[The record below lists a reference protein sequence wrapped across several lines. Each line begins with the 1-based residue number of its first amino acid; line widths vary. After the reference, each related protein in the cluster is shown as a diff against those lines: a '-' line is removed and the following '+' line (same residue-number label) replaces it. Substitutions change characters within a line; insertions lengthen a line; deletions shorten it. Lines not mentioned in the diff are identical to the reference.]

1 MKLLL
6 KPSPPIPGC
15 LKMYLWR
22 AKKKLLVLPF
32 IYLWKVIL
40 ITHALSDSRIFEPN
54 VLKRFFD
61 FGTESHAFKIR
72 VKPMQSLLHKIKE
85 RVILQTIKVKAIA
98 LFYGH
103 GQSCWGNDLSPQ
115 LAPHFHL
122 KRLLRRN
129 SESCHHFPESKYHGP
144 KRSANQSNMPKC

>member
-1 MKLLL
+1 MIRVLNFLFFNNNEIVVKTFAADPRLL
-6 KPSPPIPGC
+6 KNVP
-15 LKMYLWR
+15 LA

-32 IYLWKVIL
+32 IYLWIVIL

-54 VLKRFFD
+54 VLNRFFD

-103 GQSCWGNDLSPQ
+103 GQSC
-115 LAPHFHL
+115 
-122 KRLLRRN
+122 
-129 SESCHHFPESKYHGP
+129 
-144 KRSANQSNMPKC
+144 